1 MTTVSS
7 RLTRARRVV
16 TAVLAAVVVA
26 GTVFAYLGG
35 PSVAEL
41 RAAARGR
48 VGSGEPGGGVGVAP
62 TVRKRG
68 VGDQPAEGATSA
80 TWTEPRR
87 RYVPAGRLAIPALD
101 IETPFYMG
109 VHPSV
114 VDLGPG
120 LWPGTVLPG
129 RRGNAVFAGHR
140 TTHSHPFEDL
150 DLLQPGDIVKTRSR
164 SGRRAI
170 FRVVGTTVV
179 SEEEY
184 EEFVLQEPAHAEA
197 RLITLFACA
206 PKGYRTHRI
215 VVRARARAVDNSW
228 IRGDGGGLSASAAA
242 G

>member
-1 MTTVSS
+1 VSS
-7 RLTRARRVV
+7 RLTRARRVLT
-16 TAVLAAVVVA
+16 TALAAVVVA
-26 GTVFAYLGG
+26 GTVFAYMGG
-35 PSVAEL
+35 PSAAKL

-48 VGSGEPGGGVGVAP
+48 VGSGERGGGDAVAP
-62 TVRKRG
+62 TVRMRD

-80 TWTEPRR
+80 PWTEPRR
-87 RYVPAGRLAIPALD
+87 RYVPAGRLAIPALG

-109 VHPSV
+109 IHPSV

-150 DLLQPGDIVKTRSR
+150 DLLHPGDIVRTRSR
-164 SGRRAI
+164 GGRRVT
-170 FRVVGTTVV
+170 FRVVGITVV
-179 SEEEY
+179 AEEEY

-215 VVRARARAVDNSW
+215 VVRARARAVDNNW
-228 IRGDGGGLSASAAA
+228 IRGDGGGGGLSPSANA